1 MKALKYVVVD
11 EPLSEADVHPPDS
24 YRQLVEL
31 SVSSAAELRERRDVD
46 CPACGSPQRQLAFD
60 KSGYTYWS
68 CCRCT
73 TLFASP
79 RPTGALL
86 DWYLHESPAARFRT
100 RQDYRRPLKRRALE
114 VAGLQGEWV
123 LELLERSRQPGSLA
137 GPVVDLHTRFPEY
150 FELLRQQGLD
160 TLIAVDPLCPLPDSL
175 TADGGLRRL
184 DDLTQLGE
192 SECQILTA
200 FNALEHLEEPAA
212 LARDAFRAL
221 APGGLLALTTRSSSG
236 LDIQVLWQRCP
247 TIFPADHL
255 NLLSVEGVR
264 TLLETAGF
272 ELLEVSTPGQLD
284 VELVARVL
292 DEDQDTGSSPS
303 QRTSDSGATR
313 FLRYLLSHRGADA
326 RSGLQH
332 FLQQHLLS
340 SHLRVIAR
348 KPVTRRT
355 QPARGD
361 A

>member
-11 EPLSEADVHPPDS
+11 EPLSEAEVHPPES

-31 SVSSAAELRERRDVD
+31 SVSSAAELKERRDVD
-46 CPACGSPQRQLAFD
+46 CPACGSSRRQLAFD

-68 CCRCT
+68 CLGCT
-73 TLFASP
+73 TLYASP

-86 DWYLHESPAARFRT
+86 DWYLRESPAARFRT
-100 RQDYRRPLKRRALE
+100 RQDYRRPLKRRTLE
-114 VAGLQGEWV
+114 VASLQGEWV
-123 LELLERSRQPGSLA
+123 LELLDLGRGPRPLA
-137 GPVVDLHTRFPEY
+137 GAVADLHTRFPEY
-150 FELLRQQGLD
+150 LELLRRQGLESVI
-160 TLIAVDPLCPLPDSL
+160 TVDPLCPLPDSL
-175 TADGGLRRL
+175 TDDGGLRRL
-184 DDLTQLGE
+184 DGLTQLAD
-192 SECQILTA
+192 SECRILTA

-212 LARDAFRAL
+212 LARGAYRAL

-236 LDIQVLWQRCP
+236 LDIQVLWRRCP

-264 TLLETAGF
+264 ALLETAGF

-292 DEDQDTGSSPS
+292 DEHPDFES
-303 QRTSDSGATR
+303 RSGTTR
-313 FLRYLLSHRGADA
+313 FLRYLLEHRGGEA
-326 RSGLQH
+326 RTHLQH
-332 FLQQHLLS
+332 FLQQHLMS

-348 KPVTRRT
+348 KPETGEAR
-355 QPARGD
+355 PAGGD